1 MKTYGQPL
9 FYSIA
14 SAVGLV
20 IALLSESWGD
30 AIGLALLLTP
40 LWPLVRA
47 TLVLRRAR

>member
-14 SAVGLV
+14 SAIGLV

-30 AIGLALLLTP
+30 MIGLALLVTP
-40 LWPLVRA
+40 LWPLFRA
-47 TLVLRRAR
+47 TIALRRAS